1 MVRGMSDTTL
11 PERDSLLRGMVS
23 AFFDAEGLQRV
34 LTYLCNARLPGSMD
48 PVTST
53 ILDLL
58 TGRLQFC
65 LTGAGLAP
73 FKGKTEL
80 VYPYSLMT
88 QGQKTFIRESLA
100 SRRSYCVCNEAVV
113 FYSAQGDVEKL
124 NPVEVLEALCSR
136 ILASGVHP
144 EHRVRVGVCNI
155 ILQRVQSVV
164 PLSRNVQQQLNATL
178 FGGQAAKGE

>member
-1 MVRGMSDTTL
+1 MSA
-11 PERDSLLRGMVS
+11 PEAPSLLRGMVS

-34 LTYLCNARLPGSMD
+34 LTCLCNARLPGSMD

-53 ILDLL
+53 VLDLL

-65 LTGAGLAP
+65 LTGAGLVP
-73 FKGKTEL
+73 FKGKAEL

-88 QGQKTFIRESLA
+88 LAQKGFLRECLA
-100 SRRSYCVCNEAVV
+100 ARSSYCVCNDAVL
-113 FYSAQGDVEKL
+113 FYAAPGDAERL
-124 NPVEVLEALCSR
+124 SPVEVLEALCSR
-136 ILASGVHP
+136 ILASRIHP
-144 EHRVRVGVCNI
+144 EQRVRMGVCNI

-178 FGGQAAKGE
+178 FGAGAM